1 MQAGDRLGRPSV
13 VPHPSRTGNQVK
25 APMGRYLLRRLLLLI
40 PILLGV
46 SILVFALVHA
56 IPGDIS
62 NFMIGTDTR
71 ITDEQRERVRAS
83 YGLDQPL
90 PVQYA
95 KWMGHVLQ
103 GDLGNSFRTRRPITD
118 ELSLRL
124 PVTIQLALMAATMAI
139 VAAIPIGV
147 LAAVKRNS
155 RLDYAATVGTLIGIS
170 MPNFLLA
177 TILVLIFSF
186 KLKWLPPIGY
196 VPFREEP
203 VANLKVMLMPS
214 VSLAL
219 PLTAVLMRYT
229 RSAVLEALEHDHVR
243 VARAKGLANRTV
255 MGRHVLR
262 NASIP
267 IITVIGIQFA
277 TLLGGTVIIE
287 TIFGLP
293 GIGRYIY
300 ESISTRDYPVVQGV
314 TLVMAALFVLISLV
328 VDITYAFMD
337 PRLRHR

>member
-1 MQAGDRLGRPSV
+1 
-13 VPHPSRTGNQVK
+13 
-25 APMGRYLLRRLLLLI
+25 MGRYLLRRLILLI
-40 PILLGV
+40 PVLIGV
-46 SILVFALVHA
+46 SLLVFALIHA
-56 IPGDIS
+56 IPGDFS
-62 NFMIGTDTR
+62 NFVIGTDTR
-71 ITDEQRERVRAS
+71 ISDEQRELVRKK

-95 KWMGHVLQ
+95 RWMENVVQ
-103 GDLGNSFRTRRPITD
+103 GDLGTSFRTRRQIWD

-124 PVTIQLALMAATMAI
+124 PVTTQLALMAATLAI
-139 VAAIPIGV
+139 VVAIPVGV

-155 RLDYAATVGTLIGIS
+155 RMDYVATIGTLIGIS

-196 VPFREEP
+196 VSFREDP

-214 VSLAL
+214 ISLAL

-229 RSAVLEALEHDHVR
+229 RSAVLEALSHDHVR

-255 MGRHVLR
+255 MTRHVLR

-300 ESISTRDYPVVQGV
+300 ESISARDYPVVQGV
-314 TLVMAALFVLISLV
+314 TLVMATLFVLISLV
-328 VDITYAFMD
+328 VDIAYAFMD
-337 PRLRHR
+337 PRLRHQ

>member
-1 MQAGDRLGRPSV
+1 
-13 VPHPSRTGNQVK
+13 
-25 APMGRYLLRRLLLLI
+25 MGRYLIRRMLLLI
-40 PILLGV
+40 PVLIGV
-46 SILVFALVHA
+46 SILVFALIHA

-62 NFMIGTDTR
+62 NFVIGTDTR
-71 ITDEQRERVRAS
+71 ISDEQRALVRKS
-83 YGLDQPL
+83 YGLDDPL

-103 GDLGNSFRTRRPITD
+103 GDLGKSFRTRREIWD

-124 PVTIQLALMAATMAI
+124 PVTAQLAVMAAAI
-139 VAAIPIGV
+139 AILLAIPIGV

-155 RLDYAATVGTLIGIS
+155 RIDYAATVGTLIGIS
-170 MPNFLLA
+170 VPNFLLA
-177 TILVLIFSF
+177 TVLVLIFSYH
-186 KLKWLPPIGY
+186 LKWLPPIGY
-196 VPFREEP
+196 TPFRDDP
-203 VANLKVMLMPS
+203 VGNLKVMLMPS

-229 RSAVLEALEHDHVR
+229 RSAVLEALSHDHVR

-255 MGRHVLR
+255 MTRHVLK

-314 TLVMAALFVLISLV
+314 TLVMATIFVLISLV
-328 VDITYAFMD
+328 VDIAYAFMD